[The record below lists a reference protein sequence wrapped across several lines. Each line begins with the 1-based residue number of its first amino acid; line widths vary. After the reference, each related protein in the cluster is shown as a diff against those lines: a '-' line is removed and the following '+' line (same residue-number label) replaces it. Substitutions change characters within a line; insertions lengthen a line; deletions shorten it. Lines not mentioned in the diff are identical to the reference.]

1 MEKLTK
7 KESSDTIMMQQNQYS
22 LITANSRCFDS
33 H

>member
-22 LITANSRCFDS
+22 LTANSRCFDS